1 MSSFNKTATAQANAL
16 FWNFNMSLDPES
28 VTLLRIF
35 DKIGVSQAYKQ
46 PLPQYRASTKPPGLD
61 LSIEREAL
69 AGVEDRCIPGPGG
82 PIPIRIYRARE
93 AAGTIVPLL
102 LFFHGGGFVVGD
114 LDSHDGLCCQLSR
127 EAGCVAVAVDYRLA
141 PEHVFPAAVDDAE
154 AALHWVAANAAELG
168 IDPRRIVV
176 CGESAGANLA
186 TVVALRVKT
195 RGGPAIALQLLAY
208 PATDMSG
215 DAAPR
220 LENREG
226 YFITAELME
235 WFSDQYLPDH
245 SQRWHPDASPL
256 LAKDLSGLPPA
267 HVLTAEYD
275 PLRAEGEA
283 YARSLQAAGV
293 PVRLHR
299 FEGTIHGFLA
309 MYPMIGKGRQAI
321 TEFATSIRQL
331 SYR

>member
-1 MSSFNKTATAQANAL
+1 
-16 FWNFNMSLDPES
+16 MSLDPES
-28 VTLLRIF
+28 AAVLQIF
-35 DKIGVSQAYKQ
+35 DKIGMSQAYKL
-46 PLPQYRASTKPPGLD
+46 PLPQFRACTKAPDLD

-69 AGVEDRCIPGPGG
+69 AGVEDRSIPGAAG

-93 AAGTIVPLL
+93 AAGTTVPLL

-114 LDSHDGLCCQLSR
+114 LDSHDGLCCQLTR
-127 EAGCVAVAVDYRLA
+127 EAGCVTVAVDYRLA
-141 PEHVFPAAVDDAE
+141 PEHVFPAAADDAE
-154 AALHWVAANAAELG
+154 AALRWVAANAAELG

-186 TVVALRVKT
+186 TVAALRAKE
-195 RGGPAIALQLLAY
+195 RGGPVIALQLLAY

-215 DAAPR
+215 EAAPR

-226 YFITAELME
+226 YFLTAENME
-235 WFSDQYLPDH
+235 WFTDQYLPDRA
-245 SQRWHPDASPL
+245 QRRHPDASPL

-267 HVLTAEYD
+267 HILTAEYD

-283 YARSLQAAGV
+283 YARNLQAAGV
-293 PVRLHR
+293 PVHLHR

-309 MYPMIGKGRQAI
+309 MYPMVGKGRRAI
-321 TEFATSIRQL
+321 TEFAGAIRQL
-331 SYR
+331 SSR